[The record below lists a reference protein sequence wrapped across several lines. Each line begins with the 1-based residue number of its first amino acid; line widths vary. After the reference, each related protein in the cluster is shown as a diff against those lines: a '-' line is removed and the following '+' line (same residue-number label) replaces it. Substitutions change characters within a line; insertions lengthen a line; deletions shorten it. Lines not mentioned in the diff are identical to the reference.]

1 MTSNGTP
8 EAVWRIKPLNE
19 AQAATRTPLAM
30 APFIQDRVSPSAN
43 ASDGIG
49 FVSAPSSE

>member
-8 EAVWRIKPLNE
+8 EPVWRIKPLKE

-30 APFIQDRVSPSAN
+30 APFIQDRVSPQRTLLTGSAL
-43 ASDGIG
+43 
-49 FVSAPSSE
+49 